1 MIKKEINVKL
11 KDYKGLKEDFTQ
23 VANSMQDYI
32 EDPYTFSVY
41 FYLCRTYNK
50 YYGYSFPSIKTIS
63 EKTHM
68 SEGRVKKSLNWLIER
83 KFIIRNHLKN
93 GDGFL
98 NNTYMIKYLDMKD
111 VIDEMAKTGEDAYVR
126 IEVEINNEPIREEST
141 TDRYESESES

>member
-1 MIKKEINVKL
+1 MTKKEINVKL

-23 VANSMQDYI
+23 VANYMQDYI

-68 SEGRVKKSLNWLIER
+68 SEGRVKKSLKWLIDR
-83 KFIIRNHLKN
+83 KFIIRKHLKN
-93 GDGFL
+93 GE
-98 NNTYMIKYLDMKD
+98 NVSRPKVNKKMIARLCRAFFMHCSIFNHYCS
-111 VIDEMAKTGEDAYVR
+111 A
-126 IEVEINNEPIREEST
+126 
-141 TDRYESESES
+141 

>member
-68 SEGRVKKSLNWLIER
+68 SEGRVKKS
-83 KFIIRNHLKN
+83 F
-93 GDGFL
+93 
-98 NNTYMIKYLDMKD
+98 
-111 VIDEMAKTGEDAYVR
+111 
-126 IEVEINNEPIREEST
+126 
-141 TDRYESESES
+141 

>member
-63 EKTHM
+63 EKTHI
-68 SEGRVKKSLNWLIER
+68 SEGRVKKYLNWLIER

-93 GDGFL
+93 GDGFI

-111 VIDEMAKTGEDAYVR
+111 VIDEIAKTEEDAYVR